1 MSAHLPEGGSRQ
13 LWDRIKV
20 GEGGAPTGQGPHH
33 IFKLYCWRLAE
44 KFLGD
49 ILSVCTKQ
57 VTHEHRKRLGAGKK
71 EALPPQKPMS

>member
-1 MSAHLPEGGSRQ
+1 MSAHLPGGGSRQ

-20 GEGGAPTGQGPHH
+20 GGEWGSHRPGT
-33 IFKLYCWRLAE
+33 KLYCWRLAE